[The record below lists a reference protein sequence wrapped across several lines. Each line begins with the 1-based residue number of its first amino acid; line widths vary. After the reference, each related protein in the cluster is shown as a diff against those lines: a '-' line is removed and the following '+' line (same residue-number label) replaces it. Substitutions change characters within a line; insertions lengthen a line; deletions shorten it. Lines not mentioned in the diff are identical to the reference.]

1 MKLLAW
7 DWFLEV
13 SKATMLIERF
23 ICEGQKEIRGVCMPE
38 KKSKQEVKD
47 DDVVY
52 IGRKPVMS
60 YVLAAVT
67 QFNTG
72 DSNKVVLKARGRAIS
87 KAVDVSEIVRNKFIQ
102 ELKLDDI
109 KTGTEEVK
117 REDGS
122 VSNVSSI
129 EIYMSK

>member
-1 MKLLAW
+1 MA
-7 DWFLEV
+7 
-13 SKATMLIERF
+13 
-23 ICEGQKEIRGVCMPE
+23 E
-38 KKSKQEVKD
+38 KKAKEKVKD
-47 DDVVY
+47 EDVVY

-72 DSNKVVLKARGRAIS
+72 NANKVVLKARGRAIS
-87 KAVDVSEIVRNKFIQ
+87 KAVDVSEIVRNKFIR
-102 ELKLDDI
+102 ELKVDEI
-109 KTGTEEVK
+109 QIGTEEVK

-122 VSNVSSI
+122 TSNVSSI

>member
-1 MKLLAW
+1 M
-7 DWFLEV
+7 
-13 SKATMLIERF
+13 T
-23 ICEGQKEIRGVCMPE
+23 E
-38 KKSKQEVKD
+38 KKTKGKGKD

-67 QFNTG
+67 QFNMG
-72 DSNKVVLKARGRAIS
+72 GSQKVVLKARGRAIS
-87 KAVDVSEIVRNKFIQ
+87 KAVDVAEVVRNRFIQ
-102 ELKLDDI
+102 ELKVDEI
-109 KTGTEEVK
+109 KTGTEEIE

-122 VSNVSSI
+122 TSNVSSI